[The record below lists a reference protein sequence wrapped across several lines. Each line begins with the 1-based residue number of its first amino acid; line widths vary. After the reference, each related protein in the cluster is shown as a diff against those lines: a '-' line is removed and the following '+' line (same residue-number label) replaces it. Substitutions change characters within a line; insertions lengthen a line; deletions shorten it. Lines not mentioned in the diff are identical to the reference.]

1 MDLILEDITG
11 KPMPTIDVF
20 ALSIHALKKHL
31 MSYLTKQGTEVE
43 LKDIRWVLSVPAI
56 WTDISKQFMRESAV
70 KVKQYVIMY
79 MMYLQ

>member
-1 MDLILEDITG
+1 MDLLLEDITG

-20 ALSIHALKKHL
+20 ALSIEALKDHL
-31 MSYLTKQGTEVE
+31 MSYLKKQGTEVE

-70 KVKQYVIMY
+70 KVKQ
-79 MMYLQ
+79 